1 MLDLEII
8 VTGCKLGGSRNNIW
22 MAYIFFNS
30 MKGKSY
36 YFLSFYFTKS
46 HDDEK
51 RDKDSTR
58 YYQINKLELSD

>member
-1 MLDLEII
+1 
-8 VTGCKLGGSRNNIW
+8 
-22 MAYIFFNS
+22 